1 MQKNSIHLDLNL
13 DAESYPQIY
22 TDQERVFQVLS
33 IFLDNAV
40 SYSKENSN
48 IEILTSQTSKEFTF
62 LVVDHGCG
70 IAEKDKP
77 FIFDRFYCADKSRTN
92 KAHFGWDLVSQK
104 NWQKCSLGKMDFQIL
119 LVVGQHSF

>member
-22 TDQERVFQVLS
+22 TDQERVFQVIS
-33 IFLDNAV
+33 IIFLDNAV

-77 FIFDRFYCADKSRTN
+77 LSLIVSTVLINLARISS
-92 KAHFGWDLVSQK
+92 FG
-104 NWQKCSLGKMDFQIL
+104 
-119 LVVGQHSF
+119 VGT